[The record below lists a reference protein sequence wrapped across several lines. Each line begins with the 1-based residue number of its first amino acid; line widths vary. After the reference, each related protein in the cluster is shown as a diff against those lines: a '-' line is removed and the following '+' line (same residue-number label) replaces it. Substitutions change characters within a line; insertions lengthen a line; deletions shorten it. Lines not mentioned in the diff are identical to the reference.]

1 MDLTKFINKEFDEN
15 KTSNEVKV
23 SAKYKISNK
32 LTLGLES
39 ESGKKTDDI
48 GFLQKKDGEIHFG
61 RRDINSVENSLD
73 LNFNIDNYKYLS
85 LRFRNFWSTA
95 NYDNVLFSLKNDG
108 MRELTDHSKL
118 DFDPNTN
125 FNLWNLDLNFD
136 WWFSPGSTI
145 TLQYKNQIFNR
156 DNESGLKYY
165 KSLKNLFEFPV
176 EHQLSLRINYLI
188 DFNKLR
194 RND

>member
-1 MDLTKFINKEFDEN
+1 
-15 KTSNEVKV
+15 
-23 SAKYKISNK
+23 
-32 LTLGLES
+32 
-39 ESGKKTDDI
+39 
-48 GFLQKKDGEIHFG
+48 
-61 RRDINSVENSLD
+61 
-73 LNFNIDNYKYLS
+73 
-85 LRFRNFWSTA
+85 
-95 NYDNVLFSLKNDG
+95 

-165 KSLKNLFEFPV
+165 KSLKNLFNFPV

-194 RND
+194 IND